1 MRKSTAD
8 ALESAIFWKR
18 AGIGVCAILILA
30 FTLTLGIIFF
40 PVSSEII
47 SGTLVAEHHVE
58 SKNPPYKGVCLVRL
72 DSGKEISLPCV
83 PQGRKKGDEVRISVE
98 ARFIVPWQR
107 MTVLPK
113 QGAGI

>member
-1 MRKSTAD
+1 MQPTHLKAQFSGNE
-8 ALESAIFWKR
+8 LESAYVQFS
-18 AGIGVCAILILA
+18 LLA
-30 FTLTLGIIFF
+30 FALTLGIIFF

-107 MTVLPK
+107 MTVLPT
-113 QGAGI
+113 QGADI